1 MKAKKDAKTTA
12 ASANGQE
19 SNELAKP
26 KRSKQA
32 KRQIIIYVVM
42 VVAIAGILGF
52 AWNDVDGR
60 IKSKVLKYLL
70 DKYEQEFVV
79 TDYKGTTVTLFRAVQ
94 GRIGTEYNLANSKC
108 RWLGE
113 DNETYDDCSWSV
125 HPKGNPKGKCMV
137 SYSSGTMRDSCA
149 QVILGKKNYA
159 KARQISAEEDRLRPH
174 IERIFGKNTD
184 IKVEFQLCEQGEA
197 SMKGFS
203 GLLRAMKIC
212 KKATEDMTLGQVI
225 DSNELRHEYNLYI
238 YALDGQPIETDDDK
252 LRLIEKL
259 RKITEYLPEGRPDRV
274 QFVYYTRAKESSGGS
289 ELWVISASDLS
300 STEKL
305 TRRKIVTYESER
317 EGYH

>member
-1 MKAKKDAKTTA
+1 MKKKGTMAPW
-12 ASANGQE
+12 ASTVGVPQNTSGVPVKRLRSSRRWIVIICIIVVVAVATGVVVVTVTSPENIMR
-19 SNELAKP
+19 SYL
-26 KRSKQA
+26 RSKYGKDFVLAGEMMRDHGPVQRGDYYESEA
-32 KRQIIIYVVM
+32 HPVDNYGLRFGVVLDNGKM
-42 VVAIAGILGF
+42 SDTYIEA
-52 AWNDVDGR
+52 GR
-60 IKSKVLKYLL
+60 IM
-70 DKYEQEFVV
+70 
-79 TDYKGTTVTLFRAVQ
+79 T
-94 GRIGTEYNLANSKC
+94 
-108 RWLGE
+108 
-113 DNETYDDCSWSV
+113 
-125 HPKGNPKGKCMV
+125 
-137 SYSSGTMRDSCA
+137 
-149 QVILGKKNYA
+149 
-159 KARQISAEEDRLRPH
+159 EEDRLRPH

-259 RKITEYLPEGRPDRV
+259 RRITKYLPEGRPDCV
-274 QFVYYTRAKESSGGS
+274 QFAYYTRVKEPSGGS
-289 ELWVISASDLS
+289 ELWGISASDLS

>member
-1 MKAKKDAKTTA
+1 MKKKGTMAPWASTVGVPQNASGVPVKRLRSSRRWIVIICIIVVVA
-12 ASANGQE
+12 AAAAGVVVVTVTSPENIMR
-19 SNELAKP
+19 SYL
-26 KRSKQA
+26 RSKYGKDFVLVGELGRRRGALQEHYYESEA
-32 KRQIIIYVVM
+32 HPVDNYGLRFGVVLDDGKM
-42 VVAIAGILGF
+42 SDTYIEA
-52 AWNDVDGR
+52 GR
-60 IKSKVLKYLL
+60 IM
-70 DKYEQEFVV
+70 
-79 TDYKGTTVTLFRAVQ
+79 T
-94 GRIGTEYNLANSKC
+94 
-108 RWLGE
+108 
-113 DNETYDDCSWSV
+113 
-125 HPKGNPKGKCMV
+125 
-137 SYSSGTMRDSCA
+137 
-149 QVILGKKNYA
+149 
-159 KARQISAEEDRLRPH
+159 EEDRLRPH

-259 RKITEYLPEGRPDRV
+259 RKITKHLPEGRPDRV
-274 QFVYYTRAKESSGGS
+274 QFAYYTRAKEPSGGS

-300 STEKL
+300 SAEKL

-317 EGYH
+317 GGYH

>member
-1 MKAKKDAKTTA
+1 MNKEKDSAGVSQANVPGVPQNTSGVPVKRLRSSRRWIVIICIIVVVAVA
-12 ASANGQE
+12 AGVVVVTVTSPENIMR
-19 SNELAKP
+19 SYL
-26 KRSKQA
+26 RSKYGKDFVLAGEMMRDHGPVQRGDYYESEA
-32 KRQIIIYVVM
+32 HPVDNYGLRFRVVLDNGKM
-42 VVAIAGILGF
+42 SDTYIK
-52 AWNDVDGR
+52 DGR
-60 IKSKVLKYLL
+60 IM
-70 DKYEQEFVV
+70 
-79 TDYKGTTVTLFRAVQ
+79 T
-94 GRIGTEYNLANSKC
+94 
-108 RWLGE
+108 
-113 DNETYDDCSWSV
+113 
-125 HPKGNPKGKCMV
+125 
-137 SYSSGTMRDSCA
+137 
-149 QVILGKKNYA
+149 
-159 KARQISAEEDRLRPH
+159 EEDRLRPH

-259 RKITEYLPEGRPDRV
+259 RRITKYLPEGRSDCV
-274 QFVYYTRAKESSGGS
+274 QFAYYTRAKEPSGGS
-289 ELWVISASDLS
+289 ELWGISVSGLS

-305 TRRKIVTYESER
+305 TRRKIVTYENER

>member
-1 MKAKKDAKTTA
+1 MKKKGTMAPWASTVGVPQNASGVPVKRLRSSRRWIVIICIIVVVAVA
-12 ASANGQE
+12 AGVVVVTVTSPENIMR
-19 SNELAKP
+19 SYL
-26 KRSKQA
+26 RSKYGKDFVLVGELRRRRECNSRECSSVLQEHYYESEA
-32 KRQIIIYVVM
+32 HPVDNYGLRFRVVLDNGKM
-42 VVAIAGILGF
+42 SDTYIE
-52 AWNDVDGR
+52 DGR
-60 IKSKVLKYLL
+60 IM
-70 DKYEQEFVV
+70 
-79 TDYKGTTVTLFRAVQ
+79 T
-94 GRIGTEYNLANSKC
+94 
-108 RWLGE
+108 
-113 DNETYDDCSWSV
+113 
-125 HPKGNPKGKCMV
+125 
-137 SYSSGTMRDSCA
+137 
-149 QVILGKKNYA
+149 
-159 KARQISAEEDRLRPH
+159 EEDRLRPY

-225 DSNELRHEYNLYI
+225 DSDELRHEYNLYI

-259 RKITEYLPEGRPDRV
+259 RRITKYLPEGRPDCV
-274 QFVYYTRAKESSGGS
+274 QFAYYTRAKEPSGGS
-289 ELWVISASDLS
+289 ELWGISASDLS

>member
-1 MKAKKDAKTTA
+1 MKKKGTMAPWASTVGVPQNTSGVPVKRLRSSRRWIVIICIIVVVAVA
-12 ASANGQE
+12 AGVVVVTVTSPENIMR
-19 SNELAKP
+19 SYL
-26 KRSKQA
+26 RSKYGKDFVLVGELRRTPPGSSA
-32 KRQIIIYVVM
+32 LWEHYYESDAHPVDDYGLRFRVV
-42 VVAIAGILGF
+42 LGNGKMSDTYIE
-52 AWNDVDGR
+52 AGR
-60 IKSKVLKYLL
+60 IM
-70 DKYEQEFVV
+70 
-79 TDYKGTTVTLFRAVQ
+79 T
-94 GRIGTEYNLANSKC
+94 
-108 RWLGE
+108 
-113 DNETYDDCSWSV
+113 
-125 HPKGNPKGKCMV
+125 
-137 SYSSGTMRDSCA
+137 
-149 QVILGKKNYA
+149 
-159 KARQISAEEDRLRPH
+159 EEDRLRHH

-238 YALDGQPIETDDDK
+238 YDLDGQPIETDDDK

-259 RKITEYLPEGRPDRV
+259 RRITKYLPDGRPDCV
-274 QFVYYTRAKESSGGS
+274 QFAYYTRAKEPSGGS

-305 TRRKIVTYESER
+305 TRRKIVTYESEG

>member
-1 MKAKKDAKTTA
+1 MNKEKDSAGVSQANVPGVPVKRLRSSRRWIVIICIIVVVA
-12 ASANGQE
+12 AAAGVVVVTVTSPENIMR
-19 SNELAKP
+19 SYL
-26 KRSKQA
+26 RSKYGKDFVLAGEMRREHGFVQRGDYYESEA
-32 KRQIIIYVVM
+32 HPVDNYGLRFRVVLDNGKM
-42 VVAIAGILGF
+42 SDTYIE
-52 AWNDVDGR
+52 DGR
-60 IKSKVLKYLL
+60 IM
-70 DKYEQEFVV
+70 
-79 TDYKGTTVTLFRAVQ
+79 T
-94 GRIGTEYNLANSKC
+94 
-108 RWLGE
+108 
-113 DNETYDDCSWSV
+113 
-125 HPKGNPKGKCMV
+125 
-137 SYSSGTMRDSCA
+137 
-149 QVILGKKNYA
+149 
-159 KARQISAEEDRLRPH
+159 EEDRLRPH

-259 RKITEYLPEGRPDRV
+259 RRITKYLPEGRPDCV
-274 QFVYYTRAKESSGGS
+274 QFAYYTRAKEPSGGS
-289 ELWVISASDLS
+289 ELWAISASDLS

>member
-1 MKAKKDAKTTA
+1 MNKEKAGAGVSQANVPGVPVKRLRSSRRWIVIICIIVVVAVA
-12 ASANGQE
+12 AGVVVVTVTSPENIMR
-19 SNELAKP
+19 SYL
-26 KRSKQA
+26 RSKYGKDFVLVGELRRTPPGSSA
-32 KRQIIIYVVM
+32 LWEHYYESDAHPVDNYGLRFSVVLDNGKM
-42 VVAIAGILGF
+42 SDTYIE
-52 AWNDVDGR
+52 DGR
-60 IKSKVLKYLL
+60 IM
-70 DKYEQEFVV
+70 
-79 TDYKGTTVTLFRAVQ
+79 T
-94 GRIGTEYNLANSKC
+94 
-108 RWLGE
+108 
-113 DNETYDDCSWSV
+113 
-125 HPKGNPKGKCMV
+125 
-137 SYSSGTMRDSCA
+137 
-149 QVILGKKNYA
+149 
-159 KARQISAEEDRLRPH
+159 EEDRLRPH

-259 RKITEYLPEGRPDRV
+259 RRITKYLPEGRPDCV
-274 QFVYYTRAKESSGGS
+274 QFAYYTRAKEPSGGS
-289 ELWVISASDLS
+289 ELWAISASDLS

>member
-1 MKAKKDAKTTA
+1 MNKEKDSAGVSQANVPGVPQNTSGVPVKRLRSSRRWIVIICIIVVVA
-12 ASANGQE
+12 AAAGVVVVTVTSPENIMR
-19 SNELAKP
+19 SYL
-26 KRSKQA
+26 RSKYGKDFVLVGELGRRRGALQEHYYESEA
-32 KRQIIIYVVM
+32 HPVDNYGLRFGVVLDDGKM
-42 VVAIAGILGF
+42 SDTYIEA
-52 AWNDVDGR
+52 GR
-60 IKSKVLKYLL
+60 IM
-70 DKYEQEFVV
+70 
-79 TDYKGTTVTLFRAVQ
+79 T
-94 GRIGTEYNLANSKC
+94 
-108 RWLGE
+108 
-113 DNETYDDCSWSV
+113 
-125 HPKGNPKGKCMV
+125 
-137 SYSSGTMRDSCA
+137 
-149 QVILGKKNYA
+149 
-159 KARQISAEEDRLRPH
+159 EEDRLRPH

-259 RKITEYLPEGRPDRV
+259 RRITKYLPEGRPDCV
-274 QFVYYTRAKESSGGS
+274 QFAYYTRAKEPSGGS

-300 STEKL
+300 SAEKL

>member
-1 MKAKKDAKTTA
+1 MNKEKDSAGVSQANVPGVPQNTSGVPVKRLRSSRRWIVIICIIVVVAVA
-12 ASANGQE
+12 AGVVVVTVTSPENIMR
-19 SNELAKP
+19 SYL
-26 KRSKQA
+26 RSKYGKDFVLAGEMMRDHGPVQRGGYYESEA
-32 KRQIIIYVVM
+32 HPVDNYGLRFRVVLDNGKM
-42 VVAIAGILGF
+42 SDTYIK
-52 AWNDVDGR
+52 DGR
-60 IKSKVLKYLL
+60 IM
-70 DKYEQEFVV
+70 
-79 TDYKGTTVTLFRAVQ
+79 T
-94 GRIGTEYNLANSKC
+94 
-108 RWLGE
+108 
-113 DNETYDDCSWSV
+113 
-125 HPKGNPKGKCMV
+125 
-137 SYSSGTMRDSCA
+137 
-149 QVILGKKNYA
+149 
-159 KARQISAEEDRLRPH
+159 EEDRLRPH

-259 RKITEYLPEGRPDRV
+259 RKITKHLPEGRPDCV
-274 QFVYYTRAKESSGGS
+274 QFAYYTRAKEPSGGS
-289 ELWVISASDLS
+289 ELWAISASDLS

-305 TRRKIVTYESER
+305 TRRKIVTYQR

>member
-1 MKAKKDAKTTA
+1 MNKEKDSAGVSQANVPGVPQNTSGVPVKRLRSSRRWIVIICIIVVVA
-12 ASANGQE
+12 AAAGVVVVTVTSPENIMR
-19 SNELAKP
+19 SYL
-26 KRSKQA
+26 RSKYGKDFVLVGELGRRRGALQEHYYESEA
-32 KRQIIIYVVM
+32 HPVDNYGLRFGVVLDDGKM
-42 VVAIAGILGF
+42 RDTYIEA
-52 AWNDVDGR
+52 GR
-60 IKSKVLKYLL
+60 IM
-70 DKYEQEFVV
+70 
-79 TDYKGTTVTLFRAVQ
+79 T
-94 GRIGTEYNLANSKC
+94 
-108 RWLGE
+108 
-113 DNETYDDCSWSV
+113 
-125 HPKGNPKGKCMV
+125 
-137 SYSSGTMRDSCA
+137 
-149 QVILGKKNYA
+149 
-159 KARQISAEEDRLRPH
+159 EEDRLRPH

-259 RKITEYLPEGRPDRV
+259 RRITKYLPEGRPDCV
-274 QFVYYTRAKESSGGS
+274 QFAYYTRAKEPSGGS
-289 ELWVISASDLS
+289 ELWVISVSDLS
-300 STEKL
+300 SAEKL

>member
-1 MKAKKDAKTTA
+1 MNKEKDSAGVSQANVPGVPQNASGVPVKRLRSSRRWIVIICIIVVVAVA
-12 ASANGQE
+12 AGVVVVTVTSPENIMR
-19 SNELAKP
+19 SYL
-26 KRSKQA
+26 RSKYGKDFVLAGEMMRDHGPVQRGDYYESEA
-32 KRQIIIYVVM
+32 HPVDNYGLRFRVVLDNGKM
-42 VVAIAGILGF
+42 SDTYIK
-52 AWNDVDGR
+52 DGR
-60 IKSKVLKYLL
+60 IM
-70 DKYEQEFVV
+70 
-79 TDYKGTTVTLFRAVQ
+79 T
-94 GRIGTEYNLANSKC
+94 
-108 RWLGE
+108 
-113 DNETYDDCSWSV
+113 
-125 HPKGNPKGKCMV
+125 
-137 SYSSGTMRDSCA
+137 
-149 QVILGKKNYA
+149 
-159 KARQISAEEDRLRPH
+159 EEDRLRPH

-259 RKITEYLPEGRPDRV
+259 RKITKHLPEGRPDCV
-274 QFVYYTRAKESSGGS
+274 QFAYYTRAKEPSGGS
-289 ELWVISASDLS
+289 ELWAISASDLS

-305 TRRKIVTYESER
+305 TRRKIVTYQR

>member
-1 MKAKKDAKTTA
+1 MNKEKD
-12 ASANGQE
+12 SAGVSQANVPGVPVKRLRSSRRWIVIICIIVVVAVATGVVVVTVTSPE
-19 SNELAKP
+19 NIMRSYL
-26 KRSKQA
+26 RSKYGKDFVLVGEMRRRRECNSRECGSVLQEHYYESEA
-32 KRQIIIYVVM
+32 RPVDNYGLRFRVVLDDGKM
-42 VVAIAGILGF
+42 SDTYIE
-52 AWNDVDGR
+52 DGR
-60 IKSKVLKYLL
+60 IM
-70 DKYEQEFVV
+70 
-79 TDYKGTTVTLFRAVQ
+79 T
-94 GRIGTEYNLANSKC
+94 
-108 RWLGE
+108 
-113 DNETYDDCSWSV
+113 
-125 HPKGNPKGKCMV
+125 
-137 SYSSGTMRDSCA
+137 
-149 QVILGKKNYA
+149 
-159 KARQISAEEDRLRPH
+159 EEDRLRPH

-197 SMKGFS
+197 GMKGFS

-259 RKITEYLPEGRPDRV
+259 RRITKYLPEGRPDCV
-274 QFVYYTRAKESSGGS
+274 QFAYYTRAKEPSGGS

-300 STEKL
+300 SAEKL

>member
-1 MKAKKDAKTTA
+1 MNKEKAGAGVSQANVPRVPQNASGVSVKRLRSSRRWIVIICIIVVVAVA
-12 ASANGQE
+12 AGVVVVTVTSPENIMR
-19 SNELAKP
+19 SYL
-26 KRSKQA
+26 RSKYGKDFVLVGELRRTPPGSSA
-32 KRQIIIYVVM
+32 LWEHYYESDAHPVDNYGLRFRVV
-42 VVAIAGILGF
+42 LG
-52 AWNDVDGR
+52 NGKMSDTYIEDGR
-60 IKSKVLKYLL
+60 IM
-70 DKYEQEFVV
+70 
-79 TDYKGTTVTLFRAVQ
+79 T
-94 GRIGTEYNLANSKC
+94 
-108 RWLGE
+108 
-113 DNETYDDCSWSV
+113 
-125 HPKGNPKGKCMV
+125 
-137 SYSSGTMRDSCA
+137 
-149 QVILGKKNYA
+149 
-159 KARQISAEEDRLRPH
+159 EEDRLRPH

-259 RKITEYLPEGRPDRV
+259 RRITKYLPEGRPDCV
-274 QFVYYTRAKESSGGS
+274 QFAYYTRAKEPSGGS
-289 ELWVISASDLS
+289 ELWAISASDLS

>member
-1 MKAKKDAKTTA
+1 MNKEKD
-12 ASANGQE
+12 SAGVSQANVPGVSVKRLRSSRRWIVIICIIVVVAVAVGVVVVTVTSPE
-19 SNELAKP
+19 NIMRSYL
-26 KRSKQA
+26 RSKYGKDFVLVGEMRRNRDFIRERYYESDA
-32 KRQIIIYVVM
+32 YPIDNPRLRFR
-42 VVAIAGILGF
+42 VALDGDNREHKYEKSDTYLEA
-52 AWNDVDGR
+52 GR
-60 IKSKVLKYLL
+60 IM
-70 DKYEQEFVV
+70 
-79 TDYKGTTVTLFRAVQ
+79 T
-94 GRIGTEYNLANSKC
+94 
-108 RWLGE
+108 
-113 DNETYDDCSWSV
+113 
-125 HPKGNPKGKCMV
+125 
-137 SYSSGTMRDSCA
+137 
-149 QVILGKKNYA
+149 
-159 KARQISAEEDRLRPH
+159 EEDRLRPH

-259 RKITEYLPEGRPDRV
+259 REITKYLPEGRPDCV